1 MKRPLSNDRGTV
13 LVEAALIMPVLVL
26 LAMGTIEFG
35 MAWRDRLS
43 VQNATRAGARAGASL
58 STDAQTDYNI
68 LQSVKAGLGVKY
80 TSATRI
86 IVYKA
91 NTTDGAVPS
100 ACLTGTS
107 QSGVCNV
114 YTTADLSAA
123 SSSFGCGAGA
133 KDTSWC
139 PTGRSADLLSTNG
152 PDYVGVYVKFDHGL
166 ITGSFGS
173 GNLTISDNAVM
184 RLEPQ

>member
-1 MKRPLSNDRGTV
+1 MRGRRNDRGTV
-13 LVEAALIMPVLVL
+13 LVEAALIMPVLIL

-43 VQNATRAGARAGASL
+43 VQNASRAGARAGASL
-58 STDAQTDYNI
+58 ATDAQTDYNI
-68 LQSVKAGLGVKY
+68 LQSVKSGLGTKY
-80 TSATRI
+80 TSATKI

-91 NTTDGAVPS
+91 SASDGALPS
-100 ACLTGTS
+100 ACLSGS

-114 YTTADLSAA
+114 YATADLSA
-123 SSSFGCGAGA
+123 SSSNFGCGAGA

-139 PTGRSADLLSTNG
+139 PTSRNADVTSANG
-152 PDYVGVYVKFDHGL
+152 PDYVGVYITFAHGL

-173 GNLTISDNAVM
+173 GNLTITDTAVM